1 MDITQK
7 GILILIKSAVT
18 SQGCTLPDG
27 FSLDDDSREY
37 ISGELKKLHLDRF
50 YENMM
55 KVIKNWFEDGESDDI
70 TEHITRFIFD
80 SGNWG
85 SAGTHAL
92 AREVQNSDTSEPE
105 KMRTKMLLK
114 DIFPPIERIK
124 GEYPIL
130 EKLPI
135 VLPFV
140 WIWRLIRIVLFRRS
154 SVRRS
159 LKRASVLDK
168 DAVRNFQHNLEAVGL
183 EVNTKAD
190 LK

>member
-1 MDITQK
+1 
-7 GILILIKSAVT
+7 
-18 SQGCTLPDG
+18 
-27 FSLDDDSREY
+27 
-37 ISGELKKLHLDRF
+37 
-50 YENMM
+50 
-55 KVIKNWFEDGESDDI
+55 
-70 TEHITRFIFD
+70 
-80 SGNWG
+80 
-85 SAGTHAL
+85 
-92 AREVQNSDTSEPE
+92 
-105 KMRTKMLLK
+105 MRTKMLLK

-124 GEYPIL
+124 GEHPIL

-140 WIWRLIRIVLFRRS
+140 RICRLIRIVLFRRS

-168 DAVRNFQHNLEAVGL
+168 DAVRNFQHNLEIVGL

>member
-1 MDITQK
+1 M
-7 GILILIKSAVT
+7 
-18 SQGCTLPDG
+18 
-27 FSLDDDSREY
+27 
-37 ISGELKKLHLDRF
+37 
-50 YENMM
+50 
-55 KVIKNWFEDGESDDI
+55 
-70 TEHITRFIFD
+70 
-80 SGNWG
+80 
-85 SAGTHAL
+85 

-168 DAVRNFQHNLEAVGL
+168 DAVRNFQHNLEIVGL